1 LAKQELWKMQENRH
15 MWILKS
21 KLVKDVI
28 HGVSHQH
35 HEKRFEQQKSDP
47 NVHVA
52 DNKFRRASTA

>member
-1 LAKQELWKMQENRH
+1 MQENRC

-21 KLVKDVI
+21 KLVRDVI
-28 HGVSHQH
+28 NGVSHQR

-52 DNKFRRASTA
+52 DKKIRRASTA

>member
-1 LAKQELWKMQENRH
+1 MQENRY
-15 MWILKS
+15 MWIPKS
-21 KLVKDVI
+21 ELVKDVI
-28 HGVSHQH
+28 NGVSHQC